1 MRYAAPVADLTS
13 EVLVE
18 LQPGATI
25 EDAVPAEAAVLQRF
39 PPRLA
44 IVAADAAG
52 IDALRA
58 SAFVNAV
65 FDGEVP
71 PEALDRLDQ
80 MGRVFATGWNE
91 RSRPKRRRGEGLP
104 WDTPGFDAP

>member
-1 MRYAAPVADLTS
+1 MGNPTS

-18 LQPGATI
+18 LRPGATL
-25 EDAVPAEAAVLQRF
+25 EDAVPPEAAVVQRF

-44 IVAADAAG
+44 IVAADETG

-58 SAFVNAV
+58 SASVSAV

-80 MGRVFATGWNE
+80 MGRVFASGWNE
-91 RSRPKRRRGEGLP
+91 RQGPKRRRGEGLP